1 MNDNDGYCRISKV
14 STHSKCD
21 VCLGLDQFR
30 RKCKTQAELDLCN
43 NLKKQHTTKYV
54 NANIEVQNY
63 IQKSITFPKDFVS
76 FQIDG
81 MDNREI
87 LHKET
92 TILKKNYQRILFCY
106 KSGLKQKIL
115 GICIFVD
122 KLHLIKVLV
131 IAN

>member
-1 MNDNDGYCRISKV
+1 MLLTLYFLNIKQVLNDNDGYCRISKV

-87 LHKET
+87 LQKET
-92 TILKKNYQRILFCY
+92 TMEII
-106 KSGLKQKIL
+106 
-115 GICIFVD
+115 
-122 KLHLIKVLV
+122 
-131 IAN
+131 